1 MKGFASLLP
10 GAIGSAIRAAFWAIF
25 WAAFWPSGG
34 PAFAGVMATHRAVYA
49 LALDPLSGGTDLT
62 GVEGIM
68 TYEWADACKGWT
80 TAEKADLKLFY
91 QDGHQDGL
99 GWTLNSWEAK
109 DGLSYRFLVR
119 DFTGDKQ
126 SSELEGEATLR
137 GPGEPGIAHFTKP
150 TTEAMALPAGT
161 LFPTAHSDT
170 LLRHLAAGDRQFY
183 ATVFDGTDDKQ
194 LFQISAVLSSTL
206 KPSAED
212 SRLSPLLAEGPI
224 YRLGL
229 AFYGAHAESSTP
241 DQEQTVDLYA
251 NGIIDKLTLDYG
263 DFTVDAVL
271 KTLEAVPSPGC

>member
-10 GAIGSAIRAAFWAIF
+10 GAIRVASWGIF
-25 WAAFWPSGG
+25 LAVPWLSGG
-34 PAFAGVMATHRAVYA
+34 VANAGVMATHRAVYT
-49 LALDPLSGGTDLT
+49 LALDPLSGGTDLS

-126 SSELEGEATLR
+126 SSELGGEATLR
-137 GPGEPGIAHFTKP
+137 SPGGPGIAHFTKP

-170 LLRHLAAGDRQFY
+170 LLRHLAAGDRQFF

-194 LFQISAVLSSTL
+194 LFEISAVLSNTL
-206 KPSAED
+206 KPGAEAA
-212 SRLSPLLAEGPI
+212 RLSPLLAEGPI

-229 AFYGAHAESSTP
+229 AFYGAHGDSSTP

-251 NGIIDKLTLDYG
+251 NGIIGKLTLDYG

-271 KTLEAVPSPGC
+271 KKLEAVPSPGC